1 MEVNT
6 LKLFMAKRLN
16 VATNAKVISGHL
28 ASLEVENPIQAAE
41 LREFYYGKVKQE
53 VQEEVQTEQT
63 EPEEAPKKRGR
74 KPKLS
79 PTE

>member
-53 VQEEVQTEQT
+53 VQEEQT